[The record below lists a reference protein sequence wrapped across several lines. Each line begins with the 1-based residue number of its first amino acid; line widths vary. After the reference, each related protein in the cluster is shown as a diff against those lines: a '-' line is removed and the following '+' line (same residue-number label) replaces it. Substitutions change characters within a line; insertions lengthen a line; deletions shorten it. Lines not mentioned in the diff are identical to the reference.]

1 METTVQ
7 TQQTPTRVLRWLL
20 LGAAA
25 GAWAGF
31 FVGGGIGRLAMFVLR
46 LTSDDSLHGR
56 ETDDGF
62 TIGSFS
68 SSTLFLMFFCAFF
81 GAIAGVV
88 YVIGRWSL
96 PARYRIAAAALV
108 GALLG
113 GAMILNADGIDFQ
126 LLEPQI
132 LAVAMFI
139 VIPGATMAA
148 IAWLVERWNGWWFL
162 NVKRTVLMMIP
173 LIFPLVPIGIGL
185 AAVSLVAVPA
195 LTGAAQSERLRSI
208 VRRYGPRL
216 GQATLV
222 VVASLSSW
230 ALANDVTAIL

>member
-1 METTVQ
+1 
-7 TQQTPTRVLRWLL
+7 
-20 LGAAA
+20 
-25 GAWAGF
+25 
-31 FVGGGIGRLAMFVLR
+31 MFVLR

-56 ETDDGF
+56 QSDHDF

-68 SSTLFLMFFCAFF
+68 SGTLFLMFFCAFF

-96 PARYRIAAAALV
+96 PARYRIGAAALV

-113 GAMILNADGIDFQ
+113 GAMILNADGIDFR

-139 VIPGATMAA
+139 VIPGATTAA

-162 NVKRTVLMMIP
+162 NVKRTVLLLIP
-173 LIFPLVPIGIGL
+173 LIFPLFPIGLGI

-195 LTGAAQSERLRSI
+195 LTGAAESERLRSI
-208 VRRYGPRL
+208 LHRYGPRL

-222 VVASLSSW
+222 VVASLSLL
-230 ALANDVTAIL
+230 ALTNDMTAIL